1 MMKRILLSLTIL
13 VLLIPVK
20 AQEFYGLPEK
30 TIRAVM
36 ARDFP
41 QLTSDN
47 AVKNN
52 VYRYIKYQSAN
63 DNETWLIFLDER
75 GRCNGVRITY
85 NSSLYDA
92 KIRELNEKYGYDKD
106 GIWSYRMGRD
116 LITVKVQR
124 DAWFFTVTHERIYH
138 M

>member
-1 MMKRILLSLTIL
+1 MKKLLLSIILL
-13 VLLIPVK
+13 VLLIPVR

-30 TIRAVM
+30 TIRSVM

-75 GRCNGVRITY
+75 GRCKGVRITY
-85 NSSLYDA
+85 SSNLYDT
-92 KIRELNEKYGYDKD
+92 KIRELNEKYGYDRD

-116 LITVKVQR
+116 LITVRVQR
-124 DAWFFTVTHERIYH
+124 DAWFFTVTHERIH
-138 M
+138 HT